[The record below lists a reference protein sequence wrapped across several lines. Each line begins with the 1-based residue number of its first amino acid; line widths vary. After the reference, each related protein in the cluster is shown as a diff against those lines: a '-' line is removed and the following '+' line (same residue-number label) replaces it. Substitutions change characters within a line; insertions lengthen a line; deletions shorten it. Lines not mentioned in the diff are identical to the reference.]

1 MIEILS
7 RDKQILL
14 WSSEEFDVILMQD
27 ENLGETLPC
36 HRSHVSSIAEGLWIL
51 SPRIELTISL
61 FAQAYSQ
68 GKLSLSE
75 ASPQSSSKLPDPSL
89 LTLFLSLTN

>member
-61 FAQAYSQ
+61 FAQDL
-68 GKLSLSE
+68 LSRETQPLRGF
-75 ASPQSSSKLPDPSL
+75 PQSSSKLPDPSL

>member
-1 MIEILS
+1 MIEILG

-27 ENLGETLPC
+27 ANLGETLPC

-51 SPRIELTISL
+51 SPRIELIISL
-61 FAQAYSQ
+61 FAQDL
-68 GKLSLSE
+68 LSRETQPLRGF
-75 ASPQSSSKLPDPSL
+75 PPVQ
-89 LTLFLSLTN
+89 F